1 MIDLLDTHSL
11 EKETE
16 ELQGFYDSV
25 KLRVEGIDNA
35 AGKQKIV
42 TELYE
47 GFFEKA
53 FPKAVESLGIV
64 YTPIELVDFILHAT
78 DHALR
83 KHFNGLSIGDKG
95 IDVLDP
101 FCGTGTF
108 IVRLLQS
115 GIIKPEDFTR
125 KYQSELHSNEILLL
139 AYYIA
144 AINIECAYHEAITQ
158 ETKEGKEYEPF
169 NGIVLTDTF
178 QMGETGEG
186 TGVFDV
192 FPENNERAEKQK
204 KATIEV
210 VVGNPPYS
218 TGQRARTTIIKI

>member
-1 MIDLLDTHSL
+1 MLSTPRHKPVFDVLFKDYDFTSSNPISIVMQDMSISSTRTRS
-11 EKETE
+11 KRNR

-47 GFFEKA
+47 GFFSKA
-53 FPKAVESLGIV
+53 FPKAAESLGIV

-83 KHFNGLSIGDKG
+83 KHFNGLCISDEG

-115 GIIKPEDFTR
+115 ASSNQKTSHANTKMNYTAT
-125 KYQSELHSNEILLL
+125 KYFYSPTTSLQSTLNAL
-139 AYYIA
+139 
-144 AINIECAYHEAITQ
+144 T
-158 ETKEGKEYEPF
+158 TK
-169 NGIVLTDTF
+169 
-178 QMGETGEG
+178 Q
-186 TGVFDV
+186 
-192 FPENNERAEKQK
+192 
-204 KATIEV
+204 
-210 VVGNPPYS
+210 
-218 TGQRARTTIIKI
+218 